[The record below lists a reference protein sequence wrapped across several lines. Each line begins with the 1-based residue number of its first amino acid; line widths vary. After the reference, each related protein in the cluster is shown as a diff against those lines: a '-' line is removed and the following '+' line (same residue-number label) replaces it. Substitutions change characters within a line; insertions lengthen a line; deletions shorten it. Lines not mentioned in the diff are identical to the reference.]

1 MAILYNLTVPSE
13 APRSGSNS
21 KNDTLARETTPHNQL
36 DVSRFTPESFTET
49 SRKQSAPISSQ
60 SLSTPPESPTRLR
73 PARMEMQNMDAP
85 SYAVTP
91 PATPTSPAHF
101 RSSSMSNDYGTHIN
115 IARQGSTA
123 STASVPRSPSIHS
136 HPVPLQLFDHEVLE
150 YVILVD
156 DEQKKRPIGSGVWSD
171 VYLAKP
177 SEPKPTD
184 QSHLMLPSAVKSPPV
199 TPIKSNDSAIGLF
212 AFPELPKLYAIKAPA
227 STSSRKVLREE
238 AKILS
243 YLSQFPDSDNHIVQF
258 FGQDLRNEALVLKA
272 MDGTLEDWIK
282 KNLNNLNDDL
292 RAKKLAAIFPR
303 IALSLIDSLLWMQ
316 DKNCNHADI
325 KPSNILISEDP
336 EDLTS
341 VPATVYSDFSSTI
354 LVAPEIEVHNA
365 SPLGAGTWDYLDPSL
380 LRSID
385 APEASAATDLWS
397 LAITLLFLIIGASPF
412 DGFKHNKYQQRE
424 MIKSGQP
431 LQCLAYDDVGI
442 KNMRRMKDLS
452 KALGL
457 DLHKWFAKVLIKD
470 VSRRI
475 DVAEWRD
482 ELARATTK
490 VEAMI

>member
-1 MAILYNLTVPSE
+1 
-13 APRSGSNS
+13 
-21 KNDTLARETTPHNQL
+21 
-36 DVSRFTPESFTET
+36 
-49 SRKQSAPISSQ
+49 
-60 SLSTPPESPTRLR
+60 
-73 PARMEMQNMDAP
+73 MQNIDAP

-91 PATPTSPAHF
+91 PATPTSLAHF
-101 RSSSMSNDYGTHIN
+101 RSSSTSTDYGTQTN

-123 STASVPRSPSIHS
+123 SNASVPRSPSIHS
-136 HPVPLQLFDHEVLE
+136 HPVPLQLFDHEAVE

-156 DEQKKRPIGSGVWSD
+156 EENKKRPIGSGVWSD

-177 SEPKPTD
+177 SEPTSID
-184 QSHLMLPSAVKSPPV
+184 QSHLMLPSAARSPPV
-199 TPIKSNDSAIGLF
+199 TPIKSNDSAVGLF
-212 AFPELPKLYAIKAPA
+212 VFPNIPDLYAIKAPA
-227 STSSRKVLREE
+227 STSSRKVLRAE

-282 KNLNNLNDDL
+282 KNLNNLDDDL
-292 RAKKLAAIFPR
+292 RAKKLAAVFSQ
-303 IALSLIDSLLWMQ
+303 IALSLIDSLSWMQ
-316 DKNCNHADI
+316 DKNCIHADI

-336 EDLTS
+336 EDVIS
-341 VPATVYSDFSSTI
+341 APATVYSDFSSTI
-354 LVAPEIEVHNA
+354 LVAPEIEIHNA

-385 APEASAATDLWS
+385 APEASTATDLWS

-431 LQCLAYDDVGI
+431 LQCLAYDDIGI
-442 KNMRRMKDLS
+442 KHMRRIKDLS

-457 DLHKWFAKVLIKD
+457 DLHKWFAKVLVKD
-470 VSRRI
+470 VSKRI
-475 DVAEWRD
+475 GVAEWRD
-482 ELARATTK
+482 ELARATAK

>member
-13 APRSGSNS
+13 GSRSRPNPNNNRLAKEAAPY
-21 KNDTLARETTPHNQL
+21 NQL
-36 DVSRFTPESFTET
+36 DVSRCIPESFNET
-49 SRKQSAPISSQ
+49 SRNQPAPVGSQ

-73 PARMEMQNMDAP
+73 PARMDMQHVNAP

-101 RSSSMSNDYGTHIN
+101 RSSSISNDQGTHIS

-150 YVILVD
+150 YVVLVD
-156 DEQKKRPIGSGVWSD
+156 DEHKKRPIGSGVWSD

-177 SEPKPTD
+177 SEPKSVD
-184 QSHLMLPSAVKSPPV
+184 ESHLMLPAAVKSPPA

-212 AFPELPKLYAIKAPA
+212 ASPKVPELYAIKAPA

-243 YLSQFPDSDNHIVQF
+243 YLSQFPDSDNHIVKF
-258 FGQDLRNEALVLKA
+258 FGQDLRNEALVLRA

-282 KNLNNLNDDL
+282 KHLNNLDDGL
-292 RAKKLAAIFPR
+292 RRKKLATIFPR
-303 IALSLIDSLLWMQ
+303 VALSLIDSLLWMQ
-316 DKNCNHADI
+316 NKNCVHADI

-336 EDLTS
+336 EDPTS

-397 LAITLLFLIIGASPF
+397 LAITLLFLIVGASPF
-412 DGFKHNKYQQRE
+412 DSFKHNKYQQRE

-431 LQCLAYDDVGI
+431 LQCLAYDDTGI

-452 KALGL
+452 GALGL
-457 DLHKWFAKVLIKD
+457 DLHKWFAKVLVKD
-470 VSRRI
+470 VSKRI
-475 DVAEWRD
+475 NVAEWRD

-490 VEAMI
+490 VETMI

>member
-13 APRSGSNS
+13 GPRSGSSSN
-21 KNDTLARETTPHNQL
+21 NNTFARGTSPHNQL
-36 DVSRFTPESFTET
+36 DVSRCTPKSFAEA
-49 SRKQSAPISSQ
+49 SRQQSAPASSQ

-73 PARMEMQNMDAP
+73 PTKMEMQNLDAP

-101 RSSSMSNDYGTHIN
+101 RSGSMSNDYGTQMN

-136 HPVPLQLFDHEVLE
+136 HPVPLQLFDHESLD
-150 YVILVD
+150 YTILVD
-156 DEQKKRPIGSGVWSD
+156 DKAKKRPIGSGVWSD

-177 SEPKPTD
+177 SEPD
-184 QSHLMLPSAVKSPPV
+184 YIAQSHLMLPSAVKSPPV
-199 TPIKSNDSAIGLF
+199 TPIKSNDSAIGLHV
-212 AFPELPKLYAIKAPA
+212 FPKIPKLYAIKAPA

-325 KPSNILISEDP
+325 KPSNILTSEDP

-354 LVAPEIEVHNA
+354 LVAPELEVHNA

-385 APEASAATDLWS
+385 APEASVATDLWS
-397 LAITLLFLIIGASPF
+397 LAITLLFFVIGASPF

-431 LQCLAYDDVGI
+431 LQCLAYDDIGI

-452 KALGL
+452 KAIGL

-470 VSRRI
+470 VSKRI
-475 DVAEWRD
+475 NVAEWRD

>member
-1 MAILYNLTVPSE
+1 M
-13 APRSGSNS
+13 
-21 KNDTLARETTPHNQL
+21 
-36 DVSRFTPESFTET
+36 DV
-49 SRKQSAPISSQ
+49 
-60 SLSTPPESPTRLR
+60 
-73 PARMEMQNMDAP
+73 QNMDAL
-85 SYAVTP
+85 SCAITP

-101 RSSSMSNDYGTHIN
+101 RPSSMSNDYGTQIS

-123 STASVPRSPSIHS
+123 STASVPRSPSIRS
-136 HPVPLQLFDHEVLE
+136 HPVPLQLFDHEALE

-156 DEQKKRPIGSGVWSD
+156 KENKKRPIGSGVWSD

-177 SEPKPTD
+177 SESKPID

-199 TPIKSNDSAIGLF
+199 SPTKSNDSAVGLF
-212 AFPELPKLYAIKAPA
+212 VLPKVPDLYAIKAPA

-243 YLSQFPDSDNHIVQF
+243 YLSQFPDSDNHIIQF

-282 KNLNNLNDDL
+282 KNLNNLDDNL
-292 RAKKLAAIFPR
+292 RARQLASVFPR
-303 IALSLIDSLLWMQ
+303 IALSLIDSLMWMQ
-316 DKNCNHADI
+316 DKNCVHADI
-325 KPSNILISEDP
+325 KPSNVLTTESPDDLIS
-336 EDLTS
+336 
-341 VPATVYSDFSSTI
+341 VPVTVYSDFSSTI

-431 LQCLAYDDVGI
+431 LQCLAYDDIGI
-442 KNMRRMKDLS
+442 KNMRRIKNLS

-457 DLHKWFAKVLIKD
+457 DLHKWFAQVLVKD
-470 VSRRI
+470 VSKRI
-475 DVAEWRD
+475 GVAEWRD
-482 ELARATTK
+482 ELARAATK